1 MSFINNKKYK
11 EIREASKNG
20 NEKAKAIMQCLY
32 KGEKQDALDRLL
44 DDYYGVNVQEPI
56 VEEQKFEERIDTE
69 SPFEN
74 DKAGTEAEQ
83 KVVEK
88 EAIPMPSEEVLVEE
102 ELHTEEVPEYVETG
116 NIEEGSEDS
125 SNTAMF
131 DGDLMDVLTKDI
143 DGLLDTNDFEDLSFC
158 DFLKNKKRD
167 ALRAKRNADYFKA
180 YNPESRHLFMENN
193 INDYK
198 KGFDGKLK
206 NIERRFNDYDKSL
219 IGYSDGLKMILDDDV
234 ELNMDSVGSAY
245 DEFVDSEKIM
255 NSFGRYWDEDDN
267 NIIKEE
273 LANLVAKYGKKN
285 VEAVLN
291 TLRNDNEN
299 YKNFLNNQVD
309 TEIDRYSKSLEK
321 ILK

>member
-20 NEKAKAIMQCLY
+20 NEKARAIMQALY
-32 KGEKQDALDRLL
+32 KSEKQDALDRLL

-56 VEEQKFEERIDTE
+56 VAEEQNFEERIDTE
-69 SPFEN
+69 SPFE
-74 DKAGTEAEQ
+74 TEQ
-83 KVVEK
+83 PVVEEK
-88 EAIPMPSEEVLVEE
+88 EAPMPSEEVLVEE
-102 ELHTEEVPEYVETG
+102 ELHEEEVPEYVETG
-116 NIEEGSEDS
+116 NVEESSEDS

-131 DGDLMDVLTKDI
+131 DGDLMDALTKDM
-143 DGLLDTNDFEDLSFC
+143 DGILDTNDFEDLSFC

-167 ALRAKRNADYFKA
+167 ALRARKNADYFKA

-219 IGYSDGLKMILDDDV
+219 TGYSDGLKMILDDDV
-234 ELNMDSVGSAY
+234 ELNMDNVGSAY
-245 DEFVDSEKIM
+245 DEFVDNEKVM

-267 NIIKEE
+267 GVIREE

-285 VEAVLN
+285 VEAALN

-309 TEIDRYSKSLEK
+309 SEIDRYSKSLEK

>member
-20 NEKAKAIMQCLY
+20 NEKARAIMQALY
-32 KGEKQDALDRLL
+32 RSEKQDALDRLL

-56 VEEQKFEERIDTE
+56 VAEEQNFEERIDTE
-69 SPFEN
+69 SSF
-74 DKAGTEAEQ
+74 
-83 KVVEK
+83 EK
-88 EAIPMPSEEVLVEE
+88 EQPVMEEKEKEVPMPSEEVLVEE
-102 ELHTEEVPEYVETG
+102 ELHEEKVPEYVETG
-116 NIEEGSEDS
+116 NIEESSEDS

-131 DGDLMDVLTKDI
+131 DGDLMDALTKDM
-143 DGLLDTNDFEDLSFC
+143 DGILDTNDFEDLSFC

-180 YNPESRHLFMENN
+180 YNPEFRHLFMEKN

-219 IGYSDGLKMILDDDV
+219 TGYSDGLKMILDDDV
-234 ELNMDSVGSAY
+234 ELNMDNVGSAY
-245 DEFVDSEKIM
+245 DEFVDNENVM
-255 NSFGRYWDEDDN
+255 NSFGRYWDESDN
-267 NIIKEE
+267 SVIREE

-285 VEAVLN
+285 VEAALN

-309 TEIDRYSKSLEK
+309 SEIDRYSKSLEK

>member
-20 NEKAKAIMQCLY
+20 NEKARAIMQALY
-32 KGEKQDALDRLL
+32 KSEKQDALDRLL

-56 VEEQKFEERIDTE
+56 VAEEQNFEERIDTE
-69 SPFEN
+69 SPFEE
-74 DKAGTEAEQ
+74 TEQ
-83 KVVEK
+83 PVVEEKEK
-88 EAIPMPSEEVLVEE
+88 EAPMPSEEVLVEE
-102 ELHTEEVPEYVETG
+102 ELHEEKVPEYVETG
-116 NIEEGSEDS
+116 NVEESSEDS

-131 DGDLMDVLTKDI
+131 DGDLMDALTKDM
-143 DGLLDTNDFEDLSFC
+143 DGILDTNDFEDLSFC

-167 ALRAKRNADYFKA
+167 ALRAKKNADYFKA

-219 IGYSDGLKMILDDDV
+219 TGYSDGLKMILDDDV
-234 ELNMDSVGSAY
+234 ELNMDNVGSAY
-245 DEFVDSEKIM
+245 DEFVDNENVM
-255 NSFGRYWDEDDN
+255 NSFGRYWDENDN
-267 NIIKEE
+267 NVIREE

-285 VEAVLN
+285 VEAALN

-309 TEIDRYSKSLEK
+309 SEIDRYSKSLEK